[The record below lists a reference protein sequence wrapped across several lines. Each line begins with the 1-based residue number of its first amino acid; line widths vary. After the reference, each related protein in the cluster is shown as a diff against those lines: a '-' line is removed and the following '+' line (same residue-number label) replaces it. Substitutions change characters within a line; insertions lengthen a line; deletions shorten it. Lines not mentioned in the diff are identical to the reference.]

1 MFFKKRNKQAEEISE
16 PIIDKS
22 ENELKQT
29 DNEPKSIS
37 KIISGK
43 LYDTS
48 RATHICYL
56 HLWWEKI
63 PGYNSTVY
71 HIFGEDADLYK
82 GNAEYFLAVHGD
94 IKPVTEE
101 WVKDILG
108 QYNTEKYIELFGEPE
123 LA

>member
-1 MFFKKRNKQAEEISE
+1 MFFKKRNKQANGILE
-16 PIIDKS
+16 PIIDKF

-29 DNEPKSIS
+29 DDKLVSIR
-37 KIISGK
+37 KIINGK

-48 RATHICYL
+48 KATHICHL
-56 HLWWEKI
+56 RLWWEKI
-63 PGYNSTVY
+63 PGYEPPICNM
-71 HIFGEDADLYK
+71 FGEDADLYK
-82 GNAEYFLAVHGD
+82 GNTEYFLVVHCD

>member
-1 MFFKKRNKQAEEISE
+1 MFFKKRKKN
-16 PIIDKS
+16 D
-22 ENELKQT
+22 
-29 DNEPKSIS
+29 IS
-37 KIISGK
+37 KIDADKITTGVMKEKHADIRVINGK

-48 RATHICYL
+48 KATYICDL
-56 HLWWEKI
+56 CLLRDDI
-63 PGYNSTVY
+63 PNYDLI
-71 HIFGEDADLYK
+71 IFDLRGEDVSIYK
-82 GNAEYFLAVHGD
+82 GNSEWFITLYGN